1 MSIDQLN
8 ILTHVSDIDFT
19 REHLRSQGMPPTIE
33 ALNVRVSLAQQY
45 SENAQ
50 YDLNCID
57 ILINDQ
63 HMMHQGFIK

>member
-1 MSIDQLN
+1 
-8 ILTHVSDIDFT
+8 
-19 REHLRSQGMPPTIE
+19 MPPTIE

-50 YDLNCID
+50 YNLNCID

-63 HMMHQGFIK
+63 HMMHQGFIILN